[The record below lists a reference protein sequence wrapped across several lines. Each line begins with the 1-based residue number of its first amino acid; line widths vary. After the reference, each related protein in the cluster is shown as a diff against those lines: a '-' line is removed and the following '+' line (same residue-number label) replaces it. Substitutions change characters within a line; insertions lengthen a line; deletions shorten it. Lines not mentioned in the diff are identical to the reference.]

1 MFATLDFRSENPR
14 TQTRTF
20 HIQDRYP
27 TLKKI
32 RMKRMTIILALLIL
46 ISCSND
52 DENNNSTSETNIE
65 LVTGINIRN
74 SEFSAPIKL
83 GNPNVL
89 TNNQFIAYPNPPAGA
104 LSLSAPENISDVWI
118 TSANAE
124 KIYQQ
129 TDFSTI
135 LNSDLYAESE
145 IELNAEIEAIDLNST
160 NIVLNLEN
168 LSSGYYRVFV
178 KINGTLYW
186 DNIYIPESNFEI
198 DDLINYWN

>member
-1 MFATLDFRSENPR
+1 M
-14 TQTRTF
+14 
-20 HIQDRYP
+20 
-27 TLKKI
+27 KK
-32 RMKRMTIILALLIL
+32 MTIIFALLVL

-74 SEFSAPIKL
+74 SEFSSPTQL

-104 LSLSAPENISDVWI
+104 LSLSASENISDVWI

-129 TDFSTI
+129 TDFNSI
-135 LNSDLYAESE
+135 LNSNLYTVSE
-145 IELNAEIEAIDLNST
+145 IELNSEMEFTDLNST
-160 NIVLNLEN
+160 NLVLNLEN
-168 LSSGYYRVFV
+168 LNSGYFKVFV
-178 KINGTLYW
+178 KIDGNLYW
-186 DNIYIPESNFEI
+186 DNIYIPENNFEI
-198 DDLINYWN
+198 DDLINFWN